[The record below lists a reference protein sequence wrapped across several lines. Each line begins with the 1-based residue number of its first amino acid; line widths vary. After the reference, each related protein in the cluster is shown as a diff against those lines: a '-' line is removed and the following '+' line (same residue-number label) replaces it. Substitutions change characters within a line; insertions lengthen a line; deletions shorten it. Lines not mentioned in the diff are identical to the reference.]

1 MIFTFQRGDI
11 LKMTKKRLDAILN
24 VVALV
29 FLFLL
34 VPGMVATGNAW
45 NGFLGTTYT
54 WDAQEN
60 TTSLYEGP
68 VVDGDASEYLMAS
81 TLINDTGDVE
91 ETPSWDV
98 DGDWDQVTISN
109 SGAKIKLI
117 MNINKSADDL
127 LNSKYFSMRVK
138 TNSTQHLKVS
148 LYAVKFDTTHLYSQQ
163 IATTVT
169 LGNGSK
175 TGYFNWTATDILQAQ
190 TLLNPATTDEVYTQ
204 LVFESSSTTNN
215 FTAADVV
222 QYQIHLGQS
231 SNAYAF
237 SSIQILRGVATIGGV
252 IFLMVAFASTPF
264 WNPLQ
269 GTIKTTG
276 GTRKRTSK
284 RRKTTRRRK

>member
-1 MIFTFQRGDI
+1 M
-11 LKMTKKRLDAILN
+11 KMTKKRLDAILN

-68 VVDGDASEYLMAS
+68 VVDEDSSEYLMAS
-81 TLINDTGDVE
+81 TLLNDTGDVE

-109 SGAKIKLI
+109 DGAKIKLI
-117 MNINKSADDL
+117 MNVNKSANDL
-127 LNSKYFSMRVK
+127 LNSKYFSLRVK

-148 LYAVKFDTTHLYSQQ
+148 FYAVKFDATNLFSQQ
-163 IATTVT
+163 IAETVT

-204 LVFESSSTTNN
+204 LIFESSSTTLN

-222 QYQIHLGQS
+222 QYQIHLGKS
-231 SNAYAF
+231 SNAYSF

-252 IFLMVAFASTPF
+252 IFLLVGFASTPA

-276 GTRKRTSK
+276 GTKKRTTKKS
-284 RRKTTRRRK
+284 TTKRRRK